1 MSPALGDR
9 FFTTSVTWEALKLNV
24 CMPYPSIVQQLLFQ
38 KYTPEELLQMCKN
51 IQTNIVQISK
61 NLVTVYMSNAEE
73 WINMPCSI
81 QTIELCIAVKM
92 NEPQLQ
98 HR

>member
-1 MSPALGDR
+1 
-9 FFTTSVTWEALKLNV
+9 
-24 CMPYPSIVQQLLFQ
+24 
-38 KYTPEELLQMCKN
+38 MCKN

-61 NLVTVYMSNAEE
+61 NLVTVYMSSAEE
-73 WINMPCSI
+73 WINMPWSI
-81 QTIELCIAVKM
+81 QTIEHCIAVKM